1 MRTACYIITFTIV
14 IIIIATLSSVTAAA
28 ARTFI
33 ILLLCG
39 FTDFVRSPF
48 LTVAQYNE
56 SHNHYCP
63 KVSCSNPLLFQM
75 TFPFCS
81 SPTISISPFP
91 CSNYTLFI
99 WPPGCPLMQRRGIIK
114 MIYRCNPPTPPPPIF
129 FSQSLAPP
137 SVARHNITS
146 GIKICFD

>member
-14 IIIIATLSSVTAAA
+14 IIIMATRSSVAAAA
-28 ARTFI
+28 ARTFV

-39 FTDFVRSPF
+39 FTDFVRSHF

-75 TFPFCS
+75 TFPFS
-81 SPTISISPFP
+81 SSISPFP

-114 MIYRCNPPTPPPPIF
+114 MIYRCNPPPVF

-137 SVARHNITS
+137 SVACHNITS